1 MLLVPD
7 TPCNKDSERASA
19 RRLFHENTVLDMYK
33 KAEPNITSR
42 DLFHWE
48 NSRALCSRPL
58 CEQAADSWHASLVN
72 TKECERT
79 CPPRDMNAVG
89 SECAKRAAVVIKT
102 VRIMDL
108 NVLKTLITD
117 PRLKIKVIH
126 LVRDP
131 RAVASSRLKS
141 KEGLIRE
148 SLQVLRYSNLHPR
161 QDEAEVPRTP
171 GGLMHAPPPLR
182 HRVRGSTRLNAL
194 AALGVICEGQHR
206 SLELALQQPEWLR
219 GRYML
224 VRYEDV
230 VRRPKLALSAM
241 YNFLGLTP
249 TPDLLN
255 FTFAMVHGQHYGD
268 EGDPFQVGSLDAR
281 AALYAWQER
290 LSQDEVVEVEAYCG
304 KVMDLLGYRR
314 VDDTAR
320 LPDGSHNLFFG
331 RDYFYA

>member
-1 MLLVPD
+1 M
-7 TPCNKDSERASA
+7 T
-19 RRLFHENTVLDMYK
+19 
-33 KAEPNITSR
+33 TS
-42 DLFHWE
+42 
-48 NSRALCSRPL
+48 
-58 CEQAADSWHASLVN
+58 Q
-72 TKECERT
+72 
-79 CPPRDMNAVG
+79 
-89 SECAKRAAVVIKT
+89 
-102 VRIMDL
+102 
-108 NVLKTLITD
+108 
-117 PRLKIKVIH
+117 VIH

-171 GGLMHAPPPLR
+171 GGLRHAPPPLR

-230 VRRPKLALSAM
+230 VRRPKQALSAM

-268 EGDPFQVGSLDAR
+268 EGDPFQVSVKT
-281 AALYAWQER
+281 ALSSCQQTIEV
-290 LSQDEVVEVEAYCG
+290 LQKSQKSFVFPTYCIYQFLYTHSAVG
-304 KVMDLLGYRR
+304 FLKVMHEKKLHKCCFYYFLTILQIY
-314 VDDTAR
+314 
-320 LPDGSHNLFFG
+320 FFL
-331 RDYFYA
+331 ALTTT